1 MAKLNSKTIIPS
13 SEEDAEINRGI
24 AADPDTFDPKDGFA
38 HLKPVNLKL
47 PGRPL
52 GSGSCAQGN
61 GRMGELGNGENVR
74 SFERGS
80 FC

>member
-1 MAKLNSKTIIPS
+1 MAKVNSKTIIPS

-38 HLKPVNLKL
+38 HLKPVKLKL

-52 GSGSCAQGN
+52 GSGSKSQLTVRLDNEIIASFKETGN
-61 GRMGELGNGENVR
+61 
-74 SFERGS
+74 
-80 FC
+80 